1 MAAVKAAERVGE
13 GVALRIEGM
22 SCAACV
28 ARVEKA
34 LARVP
39 GVSDV
44 SVNLASE
51 EARLQRAPGMADT
64 AALIAAVAAA
74 GYSARPK
81 QEVTLAAADAAA
93 RAAERRD
100 WLLFVLGAALTA
112 PLLLPMVG
120 LLIGVDPALPG
131 VMQWALAT
139 PVQFVVGARF
149 YRNGWKA
156 ARAASGNMDLLV
168 ALGSSAAY
176 GLSVYELLAHA
187 GMSAHLYFEAGAA
200 VVTLVTLGRVL
211 ERRARRGTTRALRAL
226 LALRP
231 ETARVERG
239 GSESEIP
246 LVELRLGDIVV
257 ARPGERIA
265 ADGMIIEGESAVDES
280 LVTGESLPLAK
291 GAGDTVIGGSLNGEG
306 RLRIRTAA
314 VGSDTTLARII
325 ALVEGAQTSKAPVQR
340 LVDRVSAIFV
350 PIVLAVAAATLVGW
364 LASGASAESAIIAA
378 VSVLVIACPCALGL
392 ATPTAIMVATGAAAR
407 AGILVKDAEA
417 LEAATRVTAVIFD
430 KTGTLTEGRPRL
442 IEVLP
447 IAGAEDALLA
457 LVAAAQQGSEHPL
470 GRAAITA
477 ASERGLALAPLA
489 RFRALPGRGIEA
501 TVAGRRL
508 IIGSRRLM
516 AEMNV
521 PLALLDAL
529 AAAPAAQGL
538 GLLYAAEIA
547 EAARRPLGVLAAGD
561 EVRRSAPAAV
571 AALRERGL
579 GVSLLTGDSEIV
591 AQAVARAVGI
601 EDVQAG
607 VLPADKA
614 AAVRRLQST
623 GRVVAMVGDGIN
635 DAPALATADLGI
647 ALAGGTD
654 VAAVASGITLMRP
667 DPLLVSAALDLSQRA
682 VARIRENLFWAFAF
696 NVIGIPLAA
705 LGVLS
710 PVLAGAAMAFSSV
723 SVVAN
728 SLRLRH
734 WRSA

>member
-1 MAAVKAAERVGE
+1 MAVVEAAERVGE
-13 GVALRIEGM
+13 AVALRIEGM

-51 EARLQRAPGMADT
+51 EARLHRSPGMADT
-64 AALIAAVAAA
+64 PTLVAAVAAA
-74 GYSARPK
+74 GYSARPR
-81 QEVTLAAADAAA
+81 QEVTPAAADAAA
-93 RAAERRD
+93 RAAERSD
-100 WLLFVLGAALTA
+100 WLLFMLGAALTL
-112 PLLLPMVG
+112 PLLLPMG
-120 LLIGVDPALPG
+120 AMLAGADWALPG
-131 VMQWALAT
+131 VVQWALAT
-139 PVQFVVGARF
+139 PVQFIVGARF
-149 YRNGWKA
+149 YRNGWRA

-187 GMSAHLYFEAGAA
+187 GMTENLYFEAGAG
-200 VVTLVTLGRVL
+200 VITLVTLGRLL
-211 ERRARRGTTRALRAL
+211 ERRARRGTTQALRAL
-226 LALRP
+226 LAVTP
-231 ETARVERG
+231 ETARVERS
-239 GSESEIP
+239 GSESEVP
-246 LVELRLGDIVV
+246 LAQLRLGDIVV
-257 ARPGERIA
+257 VRPGERIA
-265 ADGMIIEGESAVDES
+265 ADGTVIEGDSAVDES
-280 LVTGESLPLAK
+280 LVTGESLPVAK
-291 GAGDTVIGGSLNGEG
+291 RAGNAVIGGSLNGEG
-306 RLRIRTAA
+306 RLRIRVAA
-314 VGSDTTLARII
+314 LGGDTTLARII
-325 ALVEGAQTSKAPVQR
+325 ALVEGAQASKAPVQR

-350 PIVLAVAAATLVGW
+350 PAVLAVAAATLVGW
-364 LASGASAESAIIAA
+364 LASGAPAEAAIIAA

-392 ATPTAIMVATGAAAR
+392 ATPTAIMVAAGAAAR

-447 IAGAEDALLA
+447 IAGEEGALLG

-470 GRAAITA
+470 ARAVIA
-477 ASERGLALAPLA
+477 AANERGLALAPLA
-489 RFRALPGRGIEA
+489 QFRALPGRGIDA
-501 TVAGRRL
+501 TVAGRRV
-508 IIGSRRLM
+508 IVGSRRLM

-547 EAARRPLGVLAAGD
+547 KAARPLGVLAAGD
-561 EVRRSAPAAV
+561 EVRPVAAAAV
-571 AALRERGL
+571 TKLRQRGF

-591 AQAVARAVGI
+591 AQRVAQAVGI

-614 AAVRRLQST
+614 DAVRRLQSA
-623 GRVVAMVGDGIN
+623 GRIVAMVGDGIN
-635 DAPALATADLGI
+635 DAPALAAADLGI

-654 VAAVASGITLMRP
+654 AAAAASGVTLMRP
-667 DPLLVSAALDLSQRA
+667 DLRLVPAALDLARLGA
-682 VARIRENLFWAFAF
+682 ARIRENLFWAFAF
-696 NVIGIPLAA
+696 NVVGIPLAA

-723 SVVAN
+723 AVVVN

-734 WRSA
+734 WRPA

>member
-1 MAAVKAAERVGE
+1 MAAAVEAAGRLGE
-13 GVALRIEGM
+13 AVALSIEGM

-44 SVNLASE
+44 AVNLASE
-51 EARLQRAPGMADT
+51 EALLRRAPGMADT
-64 AALIAAVAAA
+64 PALLAAVAAA
-74 GYSARPK
+74 GYGARPK
-81 QEVTLAAADAAA
+81 QEVTPAVADAAA
-93 RAAERRD
+93 QAAERRD
-100 WLLFVLGAALTA
+100 WLLFLLGAVLTA
-112 PLLLPMVG
+112 PLLLPMAAMLVG
-120 LLIGVDPALPG
+120 ADWALPG
-131 VMQWALAT
+131 IVQWALAT

-149 YRNGWKA
+149 YRNAWKA

-176 GLSVYELLAHA
+176 GLSVYELLAHG
-187 GMSAHLYFEAGAA
+187 GMSLYFEAGAA

-211 ERRARRGTTRALRAL
+211 ERRARRGTTQALRAL

-239 GSESEIP
+239 GEREIP
-246 LVELRLGDIVV
+246 LAALQRGDIVV

-265 ADGMIIEGESAVDES
+265 ADGTVVDGESAIDES
-280 LVTGESLPLAK
+280 LVTGESVPVEK
-291 GAGDTVIGGSLNGEG
+291 SAGDRVIGGSLNGEG
-306 RLRIRTAA
+306 RLRIRVAA
-314 VGSDTTLARII
+314 VGGDTTLARII
-325 ALVEGAQTSKAPVQR
+325 ALVEGAQASKAPVQR
-340 LVDRVSAIFV
+340 LVDRVSAVFV
-350 PIVLAVAAATLVGW
+350 PVVLALAALTLMGW
-364 LASGASAESAIIAA
+364 LVAGASAESAIIAA

-417 LEAATRVTAVIFD
+417 LEAATRVTAVVFD

-447 IAGAEDALLA
+447 IAGEEDALLA
-457 LVAAAQQGSEHPL
+457 LAASAQQGSEHPL
-470 GRAAITA
+470 ARAVIEA

-489 RFRALPGRGIEA
+489 QFRALPGRGIDA
-501 TVAGRRL
+501 TVAGQR
-508 IIGSRRLM
+508 IIVGSRRLM

-547 EAARRPLGVLAAGD
+547 QAARPLGVLAAGD
-561 EVRRSAPAAV
+561 ELRPSAAAAV
-571 AALRERGL
+571 AGLRRRGL
-579 GVSLLTGDSEIV
+579 RVSLLTGDSEIV
-591 AQAVARAVGI
+591 AQAVARAVAV

-614 AAVRRLQST
+614 AAVRRLQSE

-635 DAPALATADLGI
+635 DAPALAAADLGI

-654 VAAVASGITLMRP
+654 VAAAASGITLMRP
-667 DPLLVSAALDLSQRA
+667 DPLLVLAALDIARLG

-696 NVIGIPLAA
+696 NVVGIPLAA

-728 SLRLRH
+728 SLRLRR
-734 WRSA
+734 WRPG

>member
-1 MAAVKAAERVGE
+1 MAVVEAAGRPGE
-13 GVALRIEGM
+13 AVALRIEGM

-39 GVSDV
+39 GVNDV

-51 EARLQRAPGMADT
+51 EARLHRTPGMADT
-64 AALIAAVAAA
+64 PALVAAVAAA
-74 GYSARPK
+74 GYGARPK
-81 QEVTLAAADAAA
+81 QEMTPAAADAAA
-93 RAAERRD
+93 RAAERRE
-100 WLLFVLGAALTA
+100 WLLFMLGAALTV
-112 PLLLPMVG
+112 PLLLPMAAMLVG
-120 LLIGVDPALPG
+120 TDWALPG

-139 PVQFVVGARF
+139 PVQLVVGARF
-149 YRNGWKA
+149 YRNGWRA

-187 GMSAHLYFEAGAA
+187 GMNEHLYFEAGAA
-200 VVTLVTLGRVL
+200 VITLVTLGRVL
-211 ERRARRGTTRALRAL
+211 ERRARRRTTRALRAL

-239 GSESEIP
+239 GSEGEIA
-246 LVELRLGDIVV
+246 LAALRPGDIVV

-265 ADGMIIEGESAVDES
+265 ADGTIIDGESAVDES
-280 LVTGESLPLAK
+280 LVTGESVPMAK
-291 GAGDTVIGGSLNGEG
+291 GAGDRVVGGSLNGEG
-306 RLRIRTAA
+306 RLRIRVAA
-314 VGSDTTLARII
+314 VGGDTTLARII
-325 ALVEGAQTSKAPVQR
+325 ALVEGAQASKAPVQR
-340 LVDRVSAIFV
+340 LADRVSAVFV
-350 PIVLAVAAATLVGW
+350 PIVLAVAAATLAGW
-364 LASGASAESAIIAA
+364 LVAGAAAESAIIAA

-407 AGILVKDAEA
+407 AGILVEDAEA
-417 LEAATRVTAVIFD
+417 LEAAARVSAVVFD

-442 IEVLP
+442 LEVLP
-447 IAGAEDALLA
+447 ISGEEGALLA

-470 GRAAITA
+470 ARALIA
-477 ASERGLALAPLA
+477 AANERGLALAPVAL
-489 RFRALPGRGIEA
+489 FRALPGRGIDA
-501 TVAGRRL
+501 TVSGRRV
-508 IIGSRRLM
+508 IVGSRRLM

-547 EAARRPLGVLAAGD
+547 QTARPLGVLAAGD
-561 EVRRSAPAAV
+561 EVRPSAAAAV
-571 AALRERGL
+571 RNLRERGI

-591 AQAVARAVGI
+591 ARAVARAVGI

-614 AAVRRLQST
+614 EAVRRLQGA

-635 DAPALATADLGI
+635 DAPALAAADLGI
-647 ALAGGTD
+647 ALAAGTD
-654 VAAVASGITLMRP
+654 VAAAASGITLMRP
-667 DPLLVSAALDLSQRA
+667 DLSLVPAALGLARLG

-696 NVIGIPLAA
+696 NVVGIPLAA

-734 WRSA
+734 WRPE

>member
-1 MAAVKAAERVGE
+1 MAVVEAAGRPGE
-13 GVALRIEGM
+13 AVALRIEGM

-39 GVSDV
+39 GVNDV

-51 EARLQRAPGMADT
+51 EARLHRTPGMADIPT
-64 AALIAAVAAA
+64 LVAAVAAA

-81 QEVTLAAADAAA
+81 QDMTPAAADAAA
-93 RAAERRD
+93 HTAERRD
-100 WLLFVLGAALTA
+100 WLLFVLGAALTV
-112 PLLLPMVG
+112 PLLLPMAAM
-120 LLIGVDPALPG
+120 LLGTDWALPG
-131 VMQWALAT
+131 IVQWVLAT

-176 GLSVYELLAHA
+176 GLSVYELLAQA
-187 GMSAHLYFEAGAA
+187 GMSEHLYFEAGAA
-200 VVTLVTLGRVL
+200 VITLVTLGRVL
-211 ERRARRGTTRALRAL
+211 ERRARRGTTQALRAL

-231 ETARVERG
+231 ETARVECG
-239 GSESEIP
+239 GKESEIP
-246 LVELRLGDIVV
+246 LTELRLGDIVV
-257 ARPGERIA
+257 ARPGERVA
-265 ADGMIIEGESAVDES
+265 ADGIVVEGESAVDEA
-280 LVTGESLPLAK
+280 LVTGESLPVAK
-291 GAGDTVIGGSLNGEG
+291 RAGNAVIGGSLNGEG
-306 RLRIRTAA
+306 RLRIRVAA
-314 VGSDTTLARII
+314 LGGDTTLARII
-325 ALVEGAQTSKAPVQR
+325 ALVEGAQASKAPVQR
-340 LVDRVSAIFV
+340 LVDRVSAVFV
-350 PIVLAVAAATLVGW
+350 PIVLAVAAVTLAGW
-364 LASGASAESAIIAA
+364 LVAGTSAESAIIAA

-417 LEAATRVTAVIFD
+417 LEAAARVSAVIFD

-447 IAGAEDALLA
+447 IAGEEDALLA

-470 GRAAITA
+470 ARAAIA
-477 ASERGLALAPLA
+477 AANERGLALAPLA
-489 RFRALPGRGIEA
+489 QFRALPGRGIEA
-501 TVAGRRL
+501 TVAGRR
-508 IIGSRRLM
+508 IIVGSRRLM
-516 AEMNV
+516 AETNV

-547 EAARRPLGVLAAGD
+547 LAARPLGVLAAGD
-561 EVRRSAPAAV
+561 EVRAGAAAAV
-571 AALRERGL
+571 TKLRERGL

-591 AQAVARAVGI
+591 AQAVARVVGI
-601 EDVQAG
+601 DDVRAG

-614 AAVRRLQST
+614 QAVGRLQSER
-623 GRVVAMVGDGIN
+623 RVVAMVGDGIN
-635 DAPALATADLGI
+635 DAPALAAADLGI

-654 VAAVASGITLMRP
+654 VAAAASGITLMRP
-667 DPLLVSAALDLSQRA
+667 DPLLVPAALDLARLV

-710 PVLAGAAMAFSSV
+710 PVVAGAAMALSSV

-734 WRSA
+734 WRLQ

>member
-1 MAAVKAAERVGE
+1 MVAVEATERAGE
-13 GVALRIEGM
+13 VVALRIEGM

-39 GVSDV
+39 GVSNV

-51 EARLQRAPGMADT
+51 EARLDRERGMAAT
-64 AALIAAVAAA
+64 PALIAAVAAA
-74 GYSARPK
+74 GYGAQPK
-81 QEVTLAAADAAA
+81 QEVTPAALDAAA

-112 PLLLPMVG
+112 PLLLPMG
-120 LLIGVDPALPG
+120 TMLAGADWTLPG
-131 VMQWALAT
+131 VVQWALAT

-176 GLSVYELLAHA
+176 GLSLYELLVHA
-187 GMSAHLYFEAGAA
+187 GMGGHLYFEAGAA
-200 VVTLVTLGRVL
+200 VITLVTLGRAL
-211 ERRARRGTTRALRAL
+211 ERRARGGTTRALRAL

-246 LVELRLGDIVV
+246 LMQLRLGDIVV
-257 ARPGERIA
+257 MRPGERIA
-265 ADGMIIEGESAVDES
+265 ADATVVEGESAVDES
-280 LVTGESLPLAK
+280 LVTGESLPVAK
-291 GAGDTVIGGSLNGEG
+291 RPGNAVIGGSLNGDG
-306 RLRIRTAA
+306 RLRIRVAA
-314 VGSDTTLARII
+314 LGGDTTLARII
-325 ALVEGAQTSKAPVQR
+325 ALVEGAQASKAPVQR

-364 LASGASAESAIIAA
+364 LASGAPAESAIIAS

-417 LEAATRVTAVIFD
+417 LEAAVRVSAVVFD

-447 IAGAEDALLA
+447 IAGEEGALLA

-470 GRAAITA
+470 ARAAIAA

-489 RFRALPGRGIEA
+489 QFRALPGRGIDA
-501 TVAGRRL
+501 TVAGRR
-508 IIGSRRLM
+508 IIVGSRRLM

-538 GLLYAAEIA
+538 GLLYAAELTQGA
-547 EAARRPLGVLAAGD
+547 RPLGVLAAGD
-561 EVRRSAPAAV
+561 AVRPGAAPAV
-571 AALRERGL
+571 VKLRERGFS
-579 GVSLLTGDSEIV
+579 VSLLTGDSEIV

-614 AAVRRLQST
+614 EAVRRRQNA

-635 DAPALATADLGI
+635 DAPALATADLGV
-647 ALAGGTD
+647 ALAGGAD
-654 VAAVASGITLMRP
+654 VAAAASGITLMRP
-667 DPLLVSAALDLSQRA
+667 DPLLVPAALDLARLG
-682 VARIRENLFWAFAF
+682 VRRIRENLFWAFAF
-696 NVIGIPLAA
+696 NVVGIPLAA

-734 WRSA
+734 WRPK